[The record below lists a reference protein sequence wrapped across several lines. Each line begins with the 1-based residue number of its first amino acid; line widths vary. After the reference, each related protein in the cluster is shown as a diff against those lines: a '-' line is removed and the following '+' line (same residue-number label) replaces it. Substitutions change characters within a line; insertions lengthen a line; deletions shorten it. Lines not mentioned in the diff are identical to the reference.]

1 MFGLFGKNKAPQW
14 NDLSNR
20 QKLLV
25 TSKIAKGI
33 KAQWY
38 GPRYKLV
45 SGTDILQR
53 ERGMV
58 EFRDEDQI
66 LDAYGRGKML
76 DMARNATRN
85 SSTFNGIL
93 KQFDLNAVGTK
104 GGKAIF
110 NFDNSEGIKEAF
122 SRWTR
127 DADFFDGLS
136 FNTLLK
142 LILKTYILGGDMVL
156 MFDDGLIEDSG
167 KLVIYEPD
175 EIGNTTPEALKQHY
189 GKSATQSL
197 GRVYNS
203 NGRFIG
209 AIVSRSQRGETIFD
223 PSQSYF
229 LARNPDESM
238 FDSFWMMPRNVFR
251 VAQGRGITPL
261 AASLATVIDLED
273 LCGFELAAAK
283 KNSQTL
289 AQVLQNTSSSTEDAE
304 PPSPFDESTDFADM
318 TDEEVEEAVKQQLE
332 SQVQT
337 QSLDRVT
344 AAGCIYQ
351 VMPENYKM
359 ELLDTKHPNTNM
371 PSFINWLATKSAA
384 PFGLSEQ
391 FATFMPRGADF
402 RANQLFSERV
412 FEEAQKFLE
421 NIADWTLYR
430 WSLWATKKGIINRL
444 EPSFIQYVDWSWPK
458 MDELDELQHQNAVE
472 KKLRNMTGSY
482 AEELGPDWKEK
493 LLTIKDEIDWFKTNG
508 LAHPSYSMI
517 SGGERTGADT
527 TSDGTKI
534 A

>member
-1 MFGLFGKNKAPQW
+1 MRFWFGKKKAPEW
-14 NDLSNR
+14 NDLDEK
-20 QKLLV
+20 QKLRV

-33 KAQWY
+33 KAQWF

-45 SGTDILQR
+45 EGTDILQR

-58 EFRDEDQI
+58 EYRNEDEI
-66 LDAYGRGKML
+66 LNAYGRGQML
-76 DMARNATRN
+76 DLARNATRN

-110 NFDNSEGIKEAF
+110 NFDNSDKIKAEF
-122 SRWTR
+122 SKWTR

-142 LILKTYILGGDMVL
+142 LILKTYMLGGDMVL

-167 KLVIYEPD
+167 KLVVYEPD
-175 EIGNTTPEALKQHY
+175 EIGCTTPEALAQHY
-189 GKSATQSL
+189 GKRATQSL

-209 AIVSRSQRGETIFD
+209 AIVSRSQRGNTIFD
-223 PSQSYF
+223 PKASYF
-229 LARNPDESM
+229 LARDPDASM
-238 FDSFWMMPRNVFR
+238 FDSFWLMPRNVFR
-251 VAQGRGITPL
+251 VAQGRGVTPL
-261 AASLATVIDLED
+261 AASLATILDLED

-283 KNSQTL
+283 KNAQTL
-289 AQVLQNTSSSTEDAE
+289 AQVLQSSSTSNENVE
-304 PPSPFDESTDFADM
+304 PPSPFDTDTDFDSM
-318 TDEEVEEAVKQQLE
+318 TDEEIEAAVKEQVDSETRTMTLE
-332 SQVQT
+332 
-337 QSLDRVT
+337 RVN

-359 ELLDTKHPNTNM
+359 ELLDTKHPNANT
-371 PSFINWLATKSAA
+371 PQFINWLATKSAA

-391 FATFMPRGADF
+391 FATFMPKGVDF
-402 RANQLFSERV
+402 RANQLFSART

-421 NIADWTLYR
+421 GIADWTLYR
-430 WSLWATKKGIINRL
+430 WSLWAAKKGMIGKL
-444 EPSFIQYVDWSWPK
+444 PDMFIKDVAWSWPK

-482 AEELGPDWKEK
+482 ADELGPEWRSK
-493 LLTIKDEIDWFKTNG
+493 LLTIKDEIAWFKENG

-517 SGGERTGADT
+517 SGGERTGADVIT
-527 TSDGTKI
+527 E
-534 A
+534 